1 MCTYISLLE
10 CFKTLNWVEQWFFG
24 EETENKIE
32 VSIFVEIETSSNR
45 HQVLETFNTVLIMF

>member
-1 MCTYISLLE
+1 
-10 CFKTLNWVEQWFFG
+10 VEQWFFG